1 MFKDYLASSKQH
13 IEQWLGEVLSSPN
26 QEFKP
31 LYESMSYSLMQGGKR
46 IRPILSKAVL
56 EMLHKNPADYKE
68 FLCAMECIHTYSLVH
83 DDLPA
88 MDNDDYRRGKLT
100 CHKAFNEGLAI
111 LAGDGLLTYAFDVML
126 SDALEKRDFKYVYA
140 TKTIAKLSGM
150 NGMLV
155 GQVVDVESEGKKI
168 DADTLLYIHDNKT
181 AGLIKAALLAGAA
194 IGGADE
200 DSLKNLEKIGYNI
213 GVAFQ
218 IKDDILDVTSTTEI
232 LGKPVLSDEKNDK
245 VTYVSLYG
253 LEKSQKDFELLSE
266 EAIELLK
273 KIDNSEF
280 LVEYVNKLIN
290 RIK

>member
-1 MFKDYLASSKQH
+1 MRRKDREITSYDKMLEIMQSCDCCRIGLKDKDGVY
-13 IEQWLGEVLSSPN
+13 IL
-26 QEFKP
+26 P
-31 LYESMSYSLMQGGKR
+31 LNFGYEEKS
-46 IRPILSKAVL
+46 
-56 EMLHKNPADYKE
+56 
-68 FLCAMECIHTYSLVH
+68 
-83 DDLPA
+83 
-88 MDNDDYRRGKLT
+88 GKLT
-100 CHKAFNEGLAI
+100 LYFHGA
-111 LAGDGLLTYAFDVML
+111 
-126 SDALEKRDFKYVYA
+126 
-140 TKTIAKLSGM
+140 
-150 NGMLV
+150 
-155 GQVVDVESEGKKI
+155 SEGKKI

-200 DSLKNLEKIGYNI
+200 DSLKNLKKIGYNI